1 MTNVNPLTEAAAVP
15 RLRTPVSAQVAVADG
30 GVSEPESGL
39 ASLPSS
45 GAGSTVSFRAVFDAE
60 CGYVWTTLRRLGVA
74 ERDVEDVAH
83 ETFLRIAAH
92 LHEYEPARPLRA
104 WLFVFALRMAR
115 DYRRLARHK
124 HEWIGGTEDAPE
136 EAFLSPEDVIAA
148 RETHALIMQALDALD
163 WDKRVVFVACELEER
178 EVAEVAASLGIPRNT
193 VASRLRLARGE
204 FTATIRRLALRQ
216 RP

>member
-1 MTNVNPLTEAAAVP
+1 MTTVNAPAEAAD
-15 RLRTPVSAQVAVADG
+15 LQCGVA
-30 GVSEPESGL
+30 
-39 ASLPSS
+39 S
-45 GAGSTVSFRAVFDAE
+45 GARLGFDAPSMEPGPRVAFRAVFDAE

-83 ETFLRIAAH
+83 ETFLRVAAH
-92 LHEYEPARPLRA
+92 LHEYDPARPLRA

-124 HEWIGGTEDAPE
+124 HEWVGGTDDAPE
-136 EAFLSPEDVIAA
+136 EAATPADELLAA
-148 RETHALIMQALDALD
+148 RETHVLVQRALDALD

-193 VASRLRLARGE
+193 AASRLRLARGE
-204 FTATIRRLALRQ
+204 FTGAIRRLALRG